1 MAYRCRRPSTALHRA
16 TLLPA
21 GLLLT
26 LALAAPLKAGS
37 VTDESIWD
45 QGNALE
51 RARSQLPAGARETG
65 HRCQTLQ
72 VRNDLRYRCTVEFS
86 TDPPPATAP
95 TAIDNA
101 DGFQP

>member
-1 MAYRCRRPSTALHRA
+1 MPSPCRQPTTVLRRA

-21 GLLLT
+21 GLALT
-26 LALAAPLKAGS
+26 LALASPLRAGS

-86 TDPPPATAP
+86 TD
-95 TAIDNA
+95 NA
-101 DGFQP
+101 DGSQP

>member
-1 MAYRCRRPSTALHRA
+1 MLFPSRRPATGPIPTA
-16 TLLPA
+16 
-21 GLLLT
+21 LLLT
-26 LALAAPLKAGS
+26 LALAAPLRAGS

-51 RARSQLPAGARETG
+51 RARSQLPAGARETD

-86 TDPPPATAP
+86 TD
-95 TAIDNA
+95 NA
-101 DGFQP
+101 DGPQP

>member
-1 MAYRCRRPSTALHRA
+1 MPSPCRQPTSALRRT

-21 GLLLT
+21 GLALT

-86 TDPPPATAP
+86 TD
-95 TAIDNA
+95 NA
-101 DGFQP
+101 DGSQP

>member
-1 MAYRCRRPSTALHRA
+1 MPSPCRQPTEVLRRA

-26 LALAAPLKAGS
+26 LALTGPLRAGS

-86 TDPPPATAP
+86 TD
-95 TAIDNA
+95 NA
-101 DGFQP
+101 DGSQP